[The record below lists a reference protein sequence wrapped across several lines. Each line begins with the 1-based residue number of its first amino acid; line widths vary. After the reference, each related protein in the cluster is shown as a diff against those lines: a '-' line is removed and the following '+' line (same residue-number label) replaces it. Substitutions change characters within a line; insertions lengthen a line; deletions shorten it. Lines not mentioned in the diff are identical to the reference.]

1 MFYLYY
7 MIIWNLVYYF
17 DLKCLIR
24 LAEIESFHST
34 KPTYFA
40 LGIIKQNQQ
49 VPEIEYLKW
58 FIIILRQSV
67 SYVLDLIPSIFWQL
81 TLISSQWVNK

>member
-17 DLKCLIR
+17 DLKCSIQ

-49 VPEIEYLKW
+49 VLEIEYLK
-58 FIIILRQSV
+58 
-67 SYVLDLIPSIFWQL
+67 
-81 TLISSQWVNK
+81 